1 MRYNVITYLLGE
13 GIRNVF
19 KNKKSTSA
27 SIIIMSLT
35 MLIFGVFF
43 VITQNINS
51 IMKQIESEQGIEVF
65 LYDISEDQ
73 TKALEDYIRNI
84 DGINTVEYKSKEDA
98 LNQLKSQFK
107 DREDLLSGYDEN
119 NIFPASYVVT
129 LTDLTKNNEVKQ
141 KIDEYDKDKPDTEK
155 VIKKITSSDET
166 ITTLIN
172 LANGIRIIT
181 GVILVILIIIS
192 IFIISNTIKLT
203 VHARRKEISIMKYVG
218 ATNSFIRWPF
228 IVEGIIIGII
238 SGKMRFLIM
247 RIALINENS
256 QAAKNDLI
264 YSNLKKVAESKGH
277 TVDNY
282 GMYSADDK
290 AQLTYVQN
298 GILAAILLN
307 SGACDFVVTGCG
319 TGEGAMLALN
329 SFPNVLCG
337 HVVDPSDAYMFMQIN
352 DGNAIALPF
361 AKGFGWG
368 AELNLTY
375 IFEKLFEGEPGG
387 GYPKE
392 RVVPEQ
398 RNKKILDEVR
408 KVAFKDSLID
418 ILKNLDQDLVKGAVA
433 GEKFQELFFANCKD
447 EKIAEYVKTL
457 LA

>member
-51 IMKQIESEQGIEVF
+51 IMEQIESEQGIEVF

-73 TKALEDYIRNI
+73 TKAVEDYIRNI
-84 DGINTVEYKSKEDA
+84 DGVNKVEYKSKEDA

-129 LTDLTKNNEVKQ
+129 LTDLTKTADVKQ
-141 KIDEYDKDKPDTEK
+141 KIEDYDKDKSDTEK

-238 SGKMRFLIM
+238 SGAISIIILGINYNLIASNILESQVVSTMEINLLTFADMFGLIILVYTILGIGIGVLGSCISMR
-247 RIALINENS
+247 R
-256 QAAKNDLI
+256 
-264 YSNLKKVAESKGH
+264 YLKV
-277 TVDNY
+277 
-282 GMYSADDK
+282 
-290 AQLTYVQN
+290 
-298 GILAAILLN
+298 
-307 SGACDFVVTGCG
+307 
-319 TGEGAMLALN
+319 
-329 SFPNVLCG
+329 
-337 HVVDPSDAYMFMQIN
+337 
-352 DGNAIALPF
+352 
-361 AKGFGWG
+361 
-368 AELNLTY
+368 
-375 IFEKLFEGEPGG
+375 
-387 GYPKE
+387 
-392 RVVPEQ
+392 
-398 RNKKILDEVR
+398 
-408 KVAFKDSLID
+408 
-418 ILKNLDQDLVKGAVA
+418 
-433 GEKFQELFFANCKD
+433 
-447 EKIAEYVKTL
+447 
-457 LA
+457 

>member
-141 KIDEYDKDKPDTEK
+141 KIDEYDKDKPDTKK

-238 SGKMRFLIM
+238 SGAISIIILGINYNLIANKILESQVVSAM
-247 RIALINENS
+247 SINLLTFADMFGLIV
-256 QAAKNDLI
+256 LVYTI
-264 YSNLKKVAESKGH
+264 LGVGI
-277 TVDNY
+277 
-282 GMYSADDK
+282 
-290 AQLTYVQN
+290 
-298 GILAAILLN
+298 GILGSCISMRRYL
-307 SGACDFVVTGCG
+307 
-319 TGEGAMLALN
+319 
-329 SFPNVLCG
+329 
-337 HVVDPSDAYMFMQIN
+337 
-352 DGNAIALPF
+352 
-361 AKGFGWG
+361 
-368 AELNLTY
+368 
-375 IFEKLFEGEPGG
+375 
-387 GYPKE
+387 
-392 RVVPEQ
+392 
-398 RNKKILDEVR
+398 
-408 KVAFKDSLID
+408 KV
-418 ILKNLDQDLVKGAVA
+418 
-433 GEKFQELFFANCKD
+433 
-447 EKIAEYVKTL
+447 
-457 LA
+457 